1 MDKPSHTKHNKMKII
16 LKDKW
21 GFWFFKR
28 YSFYMEDESESI
40 TEVLVNKD
48 IWEKFGVGDY
58 FDTHYHQFFKYDKR
72 NK

>member
-1 MDKPSHTKHNKMKII
+1 MKII

-28 YSFYMEDESESI
+28 YSFYIEDEDEGI
-40 TEVLVNKD
+40 TEVFVNKSTWD
-48 IWEKFGVGDY
+48 RLNVGDY
-58 FDTHYHQFFKYDKR
+58 FDKH